1 MPFVIMVFVDVKLV
15 TMQGM
20 GHAGKLSNHLTKS
33 KIVGIDVKN
42 LVSIPILLV
51 TLITIT
57 NA

>member
-51 TLITIT
+51 RLIT